1 MIHIMLLFP
10 ETERSVMDLIL
21 TKDDSSAFDPLNEKR
36 FETETMGLASVQIAR
51 EKEEQRQRMLKR
63 TLSLIPVVAV
73 VGYLVLKK

>member
-1 MIHIMLLFP
+1 MLFP

-21 TKDDSSAFDPLNEKR
+21 TNGESSAFDPLDLNR
-36 FETETMGLASVQIAR
+36 FQTETRGLASVQIAR